1 MSFIVSSRLSSI
13 LANGGGLISQLP
25 GGSSVKTD
33 AKKFE
38 NTSAFSSSVSVS
50 IPFGFIKAGI
60 DTLIVVFGVRNSRT
74 FSV

>member
-13 LANGGGLISQLP
+13 LAVGGGLISQLP

-60 DTLIVVFGVRNSRT
+60 DTLMVVFGVRNSRT